1 MRVINNYR
9 MDSNEGGEGSS
20 ITSKRRRHRRSCL
33 LACFACLQTSL
44 QEDDDDDDD
53 ERDRRATSCRAIYF
67 PISLPASSKPSVKQA
82 AYILLISTSL
92 SVINHCHP
100 FILDRVILMAV
111 RMHIVIGTYRIQAK
125 QIRIFPTLRIT
136 FTRPDDD
143 EDIVLHMEGRIN
155 DVDMVSEQNID
166 EWMEQMRQSFESLYA
181 LALLPF

>member
-82 AYILLISTSL
+82 ALYSFDQH
-92 SVINHCHP
+92 VIKRHKPLPPFYLGSCH
-100 FILDRVILMAV
+100 FD
-111 RMHIVIGTYRIQAK
+111 G
-125 QIRIFPTLRIT
+125 
-136 FTRPDDD
+136 
-143 EDIVLHMEGRIN
+143 G
-155 DVDMVSEQNID
+155 
-166 EWMEQMRQSFESLYA
+166 
-181 LALLPF
+181 